1 MNFLAHLFLTGKNEP
16 LLVGNFLGDFLTN
29 RQVAALPH
37 PIQQGVKIHRQIDA
51 FTDSHEQVRRSAAR
65 LRPVHGKYA
74 PVILDVFFDYILVE
88 NWQHFSAEPLGEFAG
103 FAYATL
109 EKHVHLMPVFLQERL
124 PLMIADDWLVRYG
137 MCAPKIS

>member
-1 MNFLAHLFLTGKNEP
+1 
-16 LLVGNFLGDFLTN
+16 
-29 RQVAALPH
+29 
-37 PIQQGVKIHRQIDA
+37 
-51 FTDSHEQVRRSAAR
+51 

-137 MCAPKIS
+137 TKDGLAFTFSRMKLRSSFPEFFENALDSLQSDYSAYQREFLAFFPDAIHFVKDLTVSD